1 MTRATHIV
9 QSNAN
14 PYETGIVTSHEH
26 LGSSYVRFG
35 TSFKFAIVL
44 TGLLILAILLTRNG
58 FKEIFI
64 GFGVEL
70 PSATLVALNP
80 GTLVLVCS
88 LFLFTLAKEMFYPPG
103 PLVRISNGLVCLV
116 ALVVGIAYVIAVFL
130 PFIKLLMH

>member
-58 FKEIFI
+58 FKEII
-64 GFGVEL
+64 RPTTGGE
-70 PSATLVALNP
+70 
-80 GTLVLVCS
+80 
-88 LFLFTLAKEMFYPPG
+88 G
-103 PLVRISNGLVCLV
+103 PLVNNRG
-116 ALVVGIAYVIAVFL
+116 
-130 PFIKLLMH
+130 